1 MFTKARWEEGKG
13 KQSGIRVGEK
23 RGAEMEKAK
32 TGKRVHSGK
41 HERFNRVVWF
51 TKGDE
56 RGAERGEMCS
66 FEGRS
71 ERYGSEGS
79 AKVILQ
85 IRVSP
90 MYVLPVGEHGKHN
103 DEFCV
108 RTQIVSSNEY
118 SFISS

>member
-1 MFTKARWEEGKG
+1 MRRGQGKR
-13 KQSGIRVGEK
+13 SGIRVGEK
-23 RGAEMEKAK
+23 RGAEVEKAK

-41 HERFNRVVWF
+41 HERFNGVVWF
-51 TKGDE
+51 TKGDGK
-56 RGAERGEMCS
+56 GAERGEMCS

-90 MYVLPVGEHGKHN
+90 MYVLPAGEHCLHN

-108 RTQIVSSNEY
+108 RMKIVFFDEY
-118 SFISS
+118 SSISS